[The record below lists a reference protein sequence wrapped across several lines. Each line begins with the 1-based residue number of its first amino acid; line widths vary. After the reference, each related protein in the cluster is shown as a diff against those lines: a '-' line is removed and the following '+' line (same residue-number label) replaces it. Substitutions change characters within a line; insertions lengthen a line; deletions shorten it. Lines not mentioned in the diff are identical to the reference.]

1 MLKAFS
7 NKLMAEETVLTKID
21 DLNLFI
27 EKADEFINAKYILA
41 DVKLASVLKSIA
53 SSETLVALFKNCLT
67 DFNYE
72 TAKKKYLVKSPYL
85 SEEKGEFILPS
96 NTKELLAFIFNVLVD
111 IDAKNIDLN
120 EFVNKYFYIDG
131 SFSSAYEAF
140 LTSMI
145 KPFKNSVKILIE
157 KVIDGS
163 IQDPLD
169 AIVEEEHR
177 RIREKEE
184 EERVKERE
192 RELLQ
197 KTYGKSVK
205 RVKDLLLI
213 DKQKIRQK
221 IKNEIVKDEILL
233 IVDMLGNVITSED
246 KDAIQY
252 AFVAYKY
259 LAKTHRILFFG
270 RIKKLSK
277 LVKEISDAI

>member
-1 MLKAFS
+1 M
-7 NKLMAEETVLTKID
+7 TKIE

-27 EKADEFINAKYILA
+27 EKTDEFINAKYILA
-41 DVKLASVLKSIA
+41 DVKLANVLKSIA
-53 SSETLVALFKNCLT
+53 ASETLVALFKNCLS
-67 DFNYE
+67 DFNFE

-85 SEEKGEFILPS
+85 SEEKGEFILPP
-96 NTKELLAFIFNVLVD
+96 NTKELLAFIFNILVD

-120 EFVNKYFYIDG
+120 EFVNKYFYVDG

-192 RELLQ
+192 KELLQ

-205 RVKDLLLI
+205 SVKEMLLA

-221 IKNEIVKDEILL
+221 IKNETIKNEYLL
-233 IVDMLGNVITSED
+233 IVDMLGNVIASED

-252 AFVAYKY
+252 AFIAYKY
-259 LAKTHRILFFG
+259 LAKTSRWFFLG
-270 RIKKLSK
+270 RVKKMSK
-277 LVKEISDAI
+277 LVKEIIDAI

>member
-1 MLKAFS
+1 
-7 NKLMAEETVLTKID
+7 MAKVE

-41 DVKLASVLKSIA
+41 DVKLANVLKSIA

-72 TAKKKYLVKSPYL
+72 GAKKKYLVKSPYL
-85 SEEKGEFILPS
+85 SDDKGEFLLPS

-120 EFVNKYFYIDG
+120 EFVSKYFYVDG

-177 RIREKEE
+177 RLREKEE

-192 RELLQ
+192 KELLQ

-205 RVKDLLLI
+205 SIKEMLLT

-221 IKNEIVKDEILL
+221 IKKENIKNELLL
-233 IVDMLGNVITSED
+233 IVDMLGNVIASED
-246 KDAIQY
+246 KDAIEY

-259 LAKTHRILFFG
+259 VAKAHKKLFFG
-270 RIKKLSK
+270 RIKKMSK
-277 LVKEISDAI
+277 LVKEIKDAI